1 MTETILI
8 VGGTGTVGRE
18 LLKVLSSRNITPRV
32 LLRPGSNLPAAVE
45 KRVEIV
51 RGDLSDTESLRS
63 ALEGVEQVFLLSR
76 DQAQQAELEQNL
88 IEQAEELSVRRII
101 KSSAFAAGLNPPVG
115 YGVNHARVEERL
127 MNSRLQWVIQR
138 PFVFMQNFLDV
149 AELVNNKG
157 ILPLPFGQARIA
169 LVDARDVAL
178 AAGTLLLEPQI
189 NGKIFELTGPESLGI
204 AECTLTLSEVLQKKI
219 TYRSPP
225 FWFAG
230 LMMRMQGVSSW
241 DVRMRKQLFK
251 MVRDGGEANTTGD
264 FESICKTKPRDFRT
278 FAMDYATDFLRA

>member
-18 LLKVLSSRNITPRV
+18 LLRVLSSRNITPRV
-32 LLRPGSNLPAAVE
+32 LLRPGSDLPAAVE
-45 KRVEIV
+45 NRVDIV
-51 RGDLSDTESLRS
+51 RGDLSDTDSLRS

-76 DQAQQAELEQNL
+76 DQPQQAELEQNL
-88 IEQAEELSVRRII
+88 IVQAEEQSVRRVI

-115 YGVNHARVEERL
+115 YGVNHARVEQRL
-127 MNSRLQWVIQR
+127 INSKLQWVIQR
-138 PFVFMQNFLDV
+138 PFVFMQNFLEV

-157 ILPLPFGQARIA
+157 LLPLPFGQARIA

-178 AAGTLLLEPQI
+178 AAATLLLEPGI
-189 NGKIFELTGPESLGI
+189 SEKVFELTGPESLTV
-204 AECTLTLSEVLQKKI
+204 AECASTLSGVLQKKI
-219 TYRSPP
+219 SYRSPP

-241 DVRMRKQLFK
+241 DVRMRKQLFQ
-251 MVRDGGEANTTGD
+251 MVREGGEANTSGD

-278 FAMDYATDFLRA
+278 FAMDYAADFLKA